1 MNEEIINFYSE
12 NDFELKDVSGF
23 ENWIKRV
30 IASEE
35 KKTGEISFIF
45 CDDDYLL
52 EINRKYLDHDT
63 FTDIISFDTS
73 VGNILN
79 GDIFISTQRVR
90 ENAGEYNVAFEE
102 ELQRVVIHGVLHLC
116 GYKDKS
122 KDEEQLMRRKEE
134 EKMEMFHVEQ

>member
-1 MNEEIINFYSE
+1 MINFYSE

-30 IASEE
+30 IASEG